1 MLEYDGS
8 IHQLKCWPQEVLA
21 NEFFYIHLPNR
32 MMKDVDGACHQID
45 PLIHRYLIDATTM
58 YSNAIL
64 LRPFTYIFDVFSL
77 CSNLRHVSQHDASLA
92 IETVS
97 TIPIPSVL
105 YYYPIRFSSNLR
117 SLPTTSNLSS
127 LLGIVVL
134 LNDIVWLSFNSVV
147 RSFGSQLL
155 SWPGSIVLHYML
167 ETSALYFRIESYLYF
182 HSSIHF
188 TTLKHFVHHC
198 SPLKFILAPRLRL
211 CTYRVLRFFPGHHLL
226 HS

>member
-21 NEFFYIHLPNR
+21 NEFVYIHLPNR

-92 IETVS
+92 IETLS

-105 YYYPIRFSSNLR
+105 YYYPIRFSSNLQ
-117 SLPTTSNLSS
+117 SIPTTLSPLS
-127 LLGIVVL
+127 FLGIVVPP
-134 LNDIVWLSFNSVV
+134 NDVVWLSFDSVV
-147 RSFGSQLL
+147 HSLGSHLL
-155 SWPGSIVLHYML
+155 SWPDSNV
-167 ETSALYFRIESYLYF
+167 
-182 HSSIHF
+182 
-188 TTLKHFVHHC
+188 
-198 SPLKFILAPRLRL
+198 
-211 CTYRVLRFFPGHHLL
+211 
-226 HS
+226 